1 MEIVPGVLQVLY
13 LYEHHL
19 LAGKNQVI
27 KVHITYQPINHKNTR
42 ICQSQEIFCLRC
54 ERTEALHLQYIIFE
68 AISCFYSNAEVIFT
82 LSHLLHV
89 ELSCAEVF

>member
-1 MEIVPGVLQVLY
+1 MEIAPGVLQVLY

-42 ICQSQEIFCLRC
+42 ICQSQGIFCLRC
-54 ERTEALHLQYIIFE
+54 ERTEAFHLSSLKLYP
-68 AISCFYSNAEVIFT
+68 VFT
-82 LSHLLHV
+82 AMQKSYLP
-89 ELSCAEVF
+89 